1 MMSPGK
7 KTFSLIRSYP
17 SLVNCTTI
25 DWFMQW
31 PEEALKKVGYRFM
44 SEMDSVGEDIEAIV
58 DKRFVNAHI
67 TANELAD

>member
-1 MMSPGK
+1 
-7 KTFSLIRSYP
+7 
-17 SLVNCTTI
+17 
-25 DWFMQW
+25 
-31 PEEALKKVGYRFM
+31 M